1 MHVHVDVNSWERVTL
16 ESHEHWS
23 PANIDDSTALQL
35 QFSETLQDVKYITL
49 TLHLLYPKKKLPLI

>member
-1 MHVHVDVNSWERVTL
+1 MDVNLRERVTL

-35 QFSETLQDVKYITL
+35 QFAETLQDVKYIDL
-49 TLHLLYPKKKLPLI
+49 TLHVLYPKKKLQLI